1 MDSSANNASLSD
13 SEKALFIATRSE
25 QGHLLLV
32 SEQLFDIDIQP
43 AAEDFS
49 IQSNG
54 QNIAVKAVQLSSTT
68 EESSYP
74 TVICML
80 LGRALPAAAEL
91 TIRYKPID
99 FLMWS
104 QSNEQAVEAFTLTTI
119 ALPPHELG
127 EIRYQLP
134 EFEDFS
140 SDSEDGSP
148 DITGDHTSAAD
159 SSNEIFEGNLQTN
172 FKAELDEE
180 YIFNTDIQDIPADYK
195 ALSTFDKYVAD
206 LLDIGPVDSDSSKKI
221 PETPLSKQSAELESP
236 PVEQIASE
244 TVTKKNSDTSTSH
257 DRDFSAIELI
267 APEGV
272 TKTED
277 HSVPEN
283 ITHQIEKTPE
293 EKPSYLERTLTI
305 LMLSVAFAVGVIL
318 LFLVYF
324 FIQFLSGDFASP
336 EKENTAN
343 SEINIGAT
351 PSNHCTVKYPN
362 GRYEGECIDGKGEGK
377 GDFYWDSGDHYQ
389 GDWSNKNKQGEG
401 ILTYQNGDI
410 FEGQF
415 ENDLKHGYGTMQWF
429 SGAKYQG
436 EYQYGKFHGQGT
448 YWTRK
453 GDRYEGIFHNG
464 RFTKKGTCYH
474 RDGSSYVGPCKP

>member
-1 MDSSANNASLSD
+1 MDSSADNASLSD
-13 SEKALFIATRSE
+13 RENALFIAILSE
-25 QGHLLLV
+25 KGHLLLV

-54 QNIAVKAVQLSSTT
+54 QNIAVKAVQLSCTT
-68 EESSYP
+68 EESAYP
-74 TVICML
+74 TVICL
-80 LGRALPAAAEL
+80 LLDRALPATAEL
-91 TIRYKPID
+91 TICYKPFD

-104 QSNEQAVEAFTLTTI
+104 QSTEQSVEAFTFTAI
-119 ALPPHELG
+119 ASPLDEFGELLY
-127 EIRYQLP
+127 ELP
-134 EFEDFS
+134 ESEDFS
-140 SDSEDGSP
+140 LSPEDGSP
-148 DITGDHTSAAD
+148 DIPDDLTSAVD
-159 SSNEIFEGNLQTN
+159 SSNEIFERDLQTN
-172 FKAELDEE
+172 FKTELDEE
-180 YIFNTDIQDIPADYK
+180 YIFNADIQNIPADYK

-206 LLDIGPVDSDSSKKI
+206 LLDMGPVDSDSSKKTS
-221 PETPLSKQSAELESP
+221 ETPLPKQSPELESA
-236 PVEQIASE
+236 PVEKITSE
-244 TVTKKNSDTSTSH
+244 TFTKKNSDSSTSP
-257 DRDFSAIELI
+257 DRDFSTINLI
-267 APEGV
+267 TPENV

-283 ITHQIEKTPE
+283 LTHQIERIPE
-293 EKPSYLERTLTI
+293 KKPSYLERILTI

-318 LFLVYF
+318 LFLIYF
-324 FIQFLSGDFASP
+324 FIQFLSGDFAP
-336 EKENTAN
+336 PAKENTVN
-343 SEINIGAT
+343 NEIEISTSPN
-351 PSNHCTVKYPN
+351 NHCTVKYPN

-389 GDWSNKNKQGEG
+389 GEWSNKNKQGQG
-401 ILTYQNGDI
+401 VLSYQNGDI

-436 EYQYGKFHGQGT
+436 EYQYGKFHGQGS
-448 YWTRK
+448 YWTKK

-474 RDGSSYVGPCKP
+474 RDGSSYAGPCKP